1 MMQSR
6 RRMLSRRQ
14 LGEIVLGAAATAIV
28 PRYFSSAWAAT
39 LAESTFGGVP
49 LGLCVGSYRD
59 VTRVSD
65 QQEYIAALASA
76 CAASGAGLIEYHNS
90 QLEPDFGLR
99 PRQGEPELSS
109 AEFAA
114 RREELRSWR
123 INTPISYFEGVRSMF
138 EEAGTVPFAYS
149 FNFTTDMMD
158 EEIQSVFLHTRAL
171 GVEIISTN
179 STKVEMAA
187 RLAPHAEEHQV
198 DLGFHNHDDAED
210 ANEIASLESFEA
222 VMSASERCKA
232 NLDVGHFVAA
242 NLDPIAFIERNH
254 ARITHL
260 HFKDRSR
267 DKGPNVRWGQGET
280 PLAEVLE
287 LNRDNGYGIPCLAEY
302 EYHRGPDSE
311 TTIIEYQICLEFMRR
326 VLTSDL

>member
-1 MMQSR
+1 MK
-6 RRMLSRRQ
+6 LSRRE
-14 LGEIVLGAAATAIV
+14 LGKIALGTAATALLHGK
-28 PRYFSSAWAAT
+28 FATGWAAT

-65 QQEYIAALASA
+65 QQEYVAALARA

-99 PRQGEPELSS
+99 PGQGEPELTD
-109 AEFAA
+109 AEFEE
-114 RREELRSWR
+114 RRENLRSWR
-123 INTPISYFEGVRSMF
+123 TDTPIGYYEGVRSTF

-149 FNFTTDMMD
+149 FNFTTDMTD
-158 EEIQSVFLHTRAL
+158 EEIESAFLATRAL
-171 GVEIISTN
+171 GVGIISTN
-179 STKVEMAA
+179 STQVEMAP
-187 RLAPHAEEHQV
+187 RLAPYAEEHQV

-210 ANEIASLESFEA
+210 PNEIASLESFDA
-222 VMSASERCKA
+222 VMSVSGRCKA

-242 NLDPIAFIERNH
+242 NLDPIAFIERHH

-267 DKGPNVRWGQGET
+267 DKGPNVRWGRGET
-280 PLAEVLE
+280 PLAEILVQ
-287 LNRDNGYGIPCLAEY
+287 NRDNGYGIPCLAEY

-311 TTIIEYQICLEFMRR
+311 TTVIEYRNCLEFMRE
-326 VLTSDL
+326 VLTSDA

>member
-14 LGEIVLGAAATAIV
+14 LGEIVLGTAATVIV

-99 PRQGEPELSS
+99 QRQGEPELSR
-109 AEFAA
+109 EELEA
-114 RREELRSWR
+114 RREDLRSWR
-123 INTPISYFEGVRSMF
+123 INTPISYFEGVRSTF
-138 EEAGTVPFAYS
+138 EEAGSVPFAYS
-149 FNFTTDMMD
+149 FNFTTDMVD
-158 EEIQSVFLHTRAL
+158 EEIESVFLATRAL
-171 GVEIISTN
+171 GVDIISTN

-187 RLAPHAEEHQV
+187 RLAPYAEEHQV

-242 NLDPIAFIERNH
+242 NLDPIAFIERNY

-267 DKGPNVRWGQGET
+267 DEGPNVRWGQGET

>member
-1 MMQSR
+1 MQSR

-14 LGEIVLGAAATAIV
+14 LGEIVLGTAATAMV
-28 PRYFSSAWAAT
+28 PGYFSSSWAAT

-65 QQEYIAALASA
+65 QQAYIAALASA

-99 PRQGEPELSS
+99 PRQGEPELSR
-109 AEFAA
+109 AEFEE
-114 RREELRSWR
+114 RREDLRSWR
-123 INTPISYFEGVRSMF
+123 INTPISYFEGVRSIF

-158 EEIQSVFLHTRAL
+158 EEIESVFLATRAL
-171 GVEIISTN
+171 GVDIISTN

-187 RLAPHAEEHQV
+187 RLAPYAEEHQV

-242 NLDPIAFIERNH
+242 NLDPIAFIERNY